1 MLKSVTKKLKPF
13 IEAKLNEEYVSIAND
28 ANLYCLDYIE
38 ERLKRSNIDSDLE
51 FIRPKAVS
59 ESLLSISA
67 KIIEVGELLETTYP
81 HLYNNVSKQLK
92 VKLRSEVIV
101 GDIFRNFGRELFREG
116 ITWGRI
122 VALFAFAAA
131 ISADCITQGR
141 PELVK
146 NVLSCVRLYVLDH
159 LAVWIRSQGGWD
171 TQYLLINHIP
181 LGDTKPPGYIN
192 RRLKTTIQTP
202 ADTAVTW
209 KKSNPRSPREAGL
222 TNKNSALKN

>member
-38 ERLKRSNIDSDLE
+38 ERLKRSNIESDLE
-51 FIRPKAVS
+51 FIRPQAVS
-59 ESLLSISA
+59 EKITSISA
-67 KIIEVGELLETTYP
+67 KIIEVGELLETCYP

-116 ITWGRI
+116 VTWGRI
-122 VALFAFAAA
+122 IALFAFAAA
-131 ISADCITQGR
+131 VSADCIHQGR

-146 NVLSCVRLYVLDH
+146 TVLNCVRLYVLDH
-159 LAVWIRSQGGWD
+159 LAVWIRSQGGWID
-171 TQYLLINHIP
+171 LTEKFKCIEKRYTMTFFIRWFGQSSSWLVNTMKDKLLSVLDKIGECIGLINS
-181 LGDTKPPGYIN
+181 G
-192 RRLKTTIQTP
+192 
-202 ADTAVTW
+202 
-209 KKSNPRSPREAGL
+209 
-222 TNKNSALKN
+222 

>member
-13 IEAKLNEEYVSIAND
+13 IEAKLNEDYVSIAND

-38 ERLKRSNIDSDLE
+38 ERLKRSNIDSGLE
-51 FIRPKAVS
+51 FIRPQPVS
-59 ESLLSISA
+59 ENLTSISA
-67 KIIEVGELLETTYP
+67 KIIEVGELLESCYP

-101 GDIFRNFGRELFREG
+101 GDIFRNFGRELFRVG
-116 ITWGRI
+116 VTWGRI

-146 NVLSCVRLYVLDH
+146 TVLSCVRLYVLDH
-159 LAVWIRSQGGWD
+159 LAVWIRSQGGWVSD
-171 TQYLLINHIP
+171 STLSAEGCYELVLLLP
-181 LGDTKPPGYIN
+181 CRFT
-192 RRLKTTIQTP
+192 
-202 ADTAVTW
+202 
-209 KKSNPRSPREAGL
+209 
-222 TNKNSALKN
+222 

>member
-38 ERLKRSNIDSDLE
+38 ERLKRSNIDSNLE

-59 ESLLSISA
+59 ESTLSISL
-67 KIIEVGELLETTYP
+67 KIIEVGELLETSYP

-116 ITWGRI
+116 VTWGRI

-159 LAVWIRSQGGWD
+159 LAVWIRSQGGWVD
-171 TQYLLINHIP
+171 ISETFKCIEKRYSMAYFLRWFDYNRLWLINT
-181 LGDTKPPGYIN
+181 TKE
-192 RRLKTTIQTP
+192 RLHSFLCATVECI
-202 ADTAVTW
+202 
-209 KKSNPRSPREAGL
+209 GL
-222 TNKNSALKN
+222 IDGG

>member
-1 MLKSVTKKLKPF
+1 MRGNNSWSTMLKSVTKKLKPF

-38 ERLKRSNIDSDLE
+38 ERLKRCNIESDLE
-51 FIRPKAVS
+51 FIRPKDVS
-59 ESLLSISA
+59 ENTVSISA
-67 KIIEVGELLETTYP
+67 KIIEVGELLETSYP

-116 ITWGRI
+116 VTWGRI

-146 NVLSCVRLYVLDH
+146 TVLSCVRLYVLDH
-159 LAVWIRSQGGWD
+159 LAVWIRSQGGWVRNS
-171 TQYLLINHIP
+171 LIYS
-181 LGDTKPPGYIN
+181 LC
-192 RRLKTTIQTP
+192 
-202 ADTAVTW
+202 V
-209 KKSNPRSPREAGL
+209 
-222 TNKNSALKN
+222 